1 MPTVRMNTEKTL
13 TLTVDKLI
21 ARISINRPTR
31 RNALT
36 EAMWETLFEWVNHLP
51 EELRLL
57 IITGEGGVFTSGSDI
72 RELAKI
78 SMDRVDRIFRLIES
92 TARTIEAMPVPSVAA
107 ISGPALGGGLILA
120 LACDLRIGTS
130 RAQFGMP
137 VGRLGITLQ
146 PPFLERLV
154 QVLGLSRTKDLIY
167 TGRTYQ
173 AREALNIGLLNYLVP
188 DATRFAE
195 EVEGLAGKILAQS
208 PPSLVAVK
216 ENMERLLKLTTA
228 EVTESWV
235 GPDFAEGIRAFT
247 EKRSPSFPGG
257 TK

>member
-78 SMDRVDRIFRLIES
+78 SMDRVDRIFRL
-92 TARTIEAMPVPSVAA
+92 
-107 ISGPALGGGLILA
+107 
-120 LACDLRIGTS
+120 
-130 RAQFGMP
+130 
-137 VGRLGITLQ
+137 
-146 PPFLERLV
+146 
-154 QVLGLSRTKDLIY
+154 
-167 TGRTYQ
+167 
-173 AREALNIGLLNYLVP
+173 
-188 DATRFAE
+188 
-195 EVEGLAGKILAQS
+195 
-208 PPSLVAVK
+208 
-216 ENMERLLKLTTA
+216 
-228 EVTESWV
+228 
-235 GPDFAEGIRAFT
+235 
-247 EKRSPSFPGG
+247 
-257 TK
+257 